1 MADHNLA
8 IIVGV
13 GPGLGGAISRRFA
26 AAGHPVAMAARST
39 GATNQIAAQ
48 IEAEGGQAKGYVTD
62 ATNETSVVHLFDAAE
77 ADFGPPGVVVFCIGG
92 RTLTPFLEIETT
104 QLEQTWRNGCLSAFF
119 VGREAA
125 RRMMPQGEG
134 SIFFTGAPVSRRGS
148 ANNVCYAVAKF
159 GVRGMAESMARE
171 LWPKGIHVAHFTP
184 DGGVANERRVSRDPA
199 LAAEDGLISIKAI
212 AETYYQTHLQPRSA
226 WSFDCEVRPWNRAF

>member
-62 ATNETSVVHLFDAAE
+62 ATNETSVVHLFD
-77 ADFGPPGVVVFCIGG
+77 
-92 RTLTPFLEIETT
+92 
-104 QLEQTWRNGCLSAFF
+104 
-119 VGREAA
+119 
-125 RRMMPQGEG
+125 
-134 SIFFTGAPVSRRGS
+134 
-148 ANNVCYAVAKF
+148 
-159 GVRGMAESMARE
+159 
-171 LWPKGIHVAHFTP
+171 
-184 DGGVANERRVSRDPA
+184 PA
-199 LAAEDGLISIKAI
+199 LAAVDDLISIKAI

-226 WSFDCEVRPWNRAF
+226 WSSDCEVRPWNRAF